1 MVPSVVREGS
11 DQRGPEKVL
20 RRSWKRSATDFAF
33 CFSLQTFFFSR
44 SSVIF
49 FFPAGTCSSAPRT
62 TGSVSLC
69 RGRSRGPG
77 LLTGHPQ
84 SMESQALWP
93 GANDPPSRR
102 SCAVTAGK
110 RAGRGPQRAFR
121 WGSSRE
127 QRPGPPSFTAGVL
140 AARPS
145 GCSAR

>member
-1 MVPSVVREGS
+1 MIKEGLRRYFDVHGNVQLRILPSVFLCR
-11 DQRGPEKVL
+11 L
-20 RRSWKRSATDFAF
+20 
-33 CFSLQTFFFSR
+33 FFFQ
-44 SSVIF
+44 VKCDF

-102 SCAVTAGK
+102 SCAVIAGK